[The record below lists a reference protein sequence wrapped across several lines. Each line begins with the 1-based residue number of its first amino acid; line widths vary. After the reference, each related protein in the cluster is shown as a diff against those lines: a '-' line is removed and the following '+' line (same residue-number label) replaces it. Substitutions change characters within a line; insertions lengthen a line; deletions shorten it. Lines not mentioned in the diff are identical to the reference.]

1 MHRYIFPPA
10 KLPSVHFQSG
20 NVAVTE
26 GHRTVLCVV
35 LDGVPAGG
43 MSEDLTVTFTL
54 TNSTAGMS
62 HVSRKIICIHG

>member
-1 MHRYIFPPA
+1 M
-10 KLPSVHFQSG
+10 HFQSA

-43 MSEDLTVTFTL
+43 MSEDLSITFTL
-54 TNSTAGMS
+54 TNGTAGMS
-62 HVSRKIICIHG
+62 HVSHTVPKIICMGDCP